1 MRGRYTRTCQSL
13 SHGLAF
19 PGVGCF
25 PQHTCFLSLWHVRS
39 GRLNTREGPDNAKPG
54 DCPVAAQGTK
64 STDLGQ
70 ADKPFSMQPAL
81 CLWPVP
87 LHSPSSSSL
96 VRLWPLRF
104 SLRGMS
110 LFLWILDPFSCPLR
124 TSTSSRKPLGIPC
137 LTGTAPLATSLSDS
151 SPSRGFL
158 SLP

>member
-39 GRLNTREGPDNAKPG
+39 SEHQGGARQCKARRL
-54 DCPVAAQGTK
+54 CPVAAQGTK

-70 ADKPFSMQPAL
+70 AEKLFSVQPAFS
-81 CLWPVP
+81 LWPAP

-96 VRLWPLRF
+96 VRLWSLSF